1 MYTEVKSGIRKQGGR
16 DMGGRE
22 VCMKRGRG
30 GLGRGEGGGEG
41 VKDCACVK
49 ELFKLHYRSYTP
61 AHATRSPIIAGESN
75 ETDHQP
81 QNV

>member
-30 GLGRGEGGGEG
+30 GLGRGEGGG
-41 VKDCACVK
+41 
-49 ELFKLHYRSYTP
+49 
-61 AHATRSPIIAGESN
+61 
-75 ETDHQP
+75 
-81 QNV
+81 